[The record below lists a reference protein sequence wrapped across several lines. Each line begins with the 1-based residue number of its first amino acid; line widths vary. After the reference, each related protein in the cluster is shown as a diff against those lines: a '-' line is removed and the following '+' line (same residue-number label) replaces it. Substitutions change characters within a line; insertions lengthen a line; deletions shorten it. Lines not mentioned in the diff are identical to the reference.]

1 MIYGDLR
8 EALSSTM
15 SYTASC
21 CITDYIQH
29 YTLHTDLEQET
40 SAVNTLQLPPPMK
53 DNSLQNTSFFASRA
67 VWITALLLILG
78 LGFAIR
84 LYDLTDLPL
93 DFHPTRQLLSAL
105 KARGMYY
112 QTLSTGDVSA
122 EQRSF
127 AIQQWKV
134 RASVEPVFFER
145 IVAFTYRFT
154 GEQVWVARIYS
165 SLFWMVGAV
174 FLFLL
179 ARELT
184 SIDGALA
191 ATAFY
196 VFLPYAVIASRSF
209 QPDPLMVMLII
220 IFLWAVYKWS
230 VVAYGGRVVPSD
242 SEERIETIDAAIS
255 KKNWLFAILAGLFGG
270 LAIFVKFVAAFFVI
284 GGGFGAVLGRWP
296 IREALKQPQVY
307 VMTVLGVLPG
317 AAYFIYGVFIAGY
330 LGQQF
335 GGRFIPSLFLSP
347 SYYLGWANMLNIVFG
362 GAVLMLSLFGLFFLE
377 KEKLRFL
384 LALWAGYALFGLY
397 FNYHISTHDYYS
409 LPLIPIVALSL
420 APLADW
426 FFAQLAKLT
435 TVRPLRLAAFSLL
448 LFGLFMSLWST
459 RAILN
464 SVDYR
469 PDAAMWAEISSK
481 LGDSKTAGLT
491 QDYGSRLAYWGWKNI
506 TSWPTYGD
514 LLYHDDLR
522 GAQRDFE
529 KEFESITQKNQLFVV
544 TDFNDLNRQPL
555 LKEKLQGYPVFAEG
569 DGYIIYTVGH

>member
-1 MIYGDLR
+1 
-8 EALSSTM
+8 
-15 SYTASC
+15 
-21 CITDYIQH
+21 
-29 YTLHTDLEQET
+29 
-40 SAVNTLQLPPPMK
+40 MK
-53 DNSLQNTSFFASRA
+53 DDSPQNTSFFASRA
-67 VWITALLLILG
+67 TWITALLVILI

-93 DFHPTRQLLSAL
+93 DFHSTRQLVSVL

-112 QTLSTGDVSA
+112 QTLSVDDVPA

-127 AIQQWKV
+127 AIQQWRF
-134 RASVEPVFFER
+134 RAAVEPEFFER

-184 SIDGALA
+184 STDGALA

-220 IFLWAVYKWS
+220 IFWWAVYKWS
-230 VVAYGGRVVPSD
+230 LIFDQEKFTAKSAKDAKEKNLGDLRVL
-242 SEERIETIDAAIS
+242 RGS
-255 KKNWLFAILAGLFGG
+255 KKAWLFAILAGLFGG
-270 LAIFVKFVAAFFVI
+270 LAIFIKFVAAFFVI
-284 GGGFGAVLGRWP
+284 GGGLGALLGRGS

-307 VMTVLGVLPG
+307 VMTALGILPG
-317 AAYFIYGVFIAGY
+317 AAYVIYGVFIAGY

-347 SYYLGWANMLNIVFG
+347 SYYLGWVNMLNLVIGG
-362 GAVLMLSLFGLFFLE
+362 GALMIALLGLFFLE
-377 KEKLRFL
+377 KEKLRFI

-420 APLADW
+420 APVADW
-426 FFAQLAKLT
+426 FFAQLTKLT
-435 TVRPLRLAAFSLL
+435 LTKTLRIAAFCLL
-448 LFGLFMSLWST
+448 TPFAFLAFPFCLRAGST
-459 RAILN
+459 PWKPSRRWIWPPR
-464 SVDYR
+464 VYMR
-469 PDAAMWAEISSK
+469 PAA
-481 LGDSKTAGLT
+481 T
-491 QDYGSRLAYWGWKNI
+491 
-506 TSWPTYGD
+506 
-514 LLYHDDLR
+514 
-522 GAQRDFE
+522 
-529 KEFESITQKNQLFVV
+529 
-544 TDFNDLNRQPL
+544 
-555 LKEKLQGYPVFAEG
+555 
-569 DGYIIYTVGH
+569 